1 MIEIKK
7 PEQIK
12 LKGNQLLIT
21 LNRYEDDF
29 KTKNGVVVYK
39 KGMMKY
45 YQKVVAIGSVVDRMG
60 EIKVGDTVIL
70 NANSFARIAHSWEEE
85 EIKQQN
91 KDLGNDKVSNVNA
104 VKDKLS
110 MIYKFD
116 EIDIDG
122 KMYAFIYD
130 SDIKCGIDNPE
141 ELEYAPDRIG

>member
-12 LKGNQLLIT
+12 LRGNQLLIT

-45 YQKVVAIGSVVDRMG
+45 YQKVVAIGGVVDRMG

-70 NANSFARIAHSWEEE
+70 NSDSFFRISHTWEEE

-130 SDIKCGIDNPE
+130 SDIKCGVSNPE
-141 ELEYAPDRIG
+141 ELEYAPDRIS